1 MRWQGPVRILFAV
14 FLRIIGMNLRS
25 AIHRIVLSITTR
37 WCRRC
42 WAVEEKRVVIVNTC
56 VRIVARICGGF
67 ALRVR
72 AVFVCRVPRGIRMIL
87 WLRSAVFYGLGRNI
101 TLPIYANWFGVCE
114 I

>member
-1 MRWQGPVRILFAV
+1 MGWQGLARIVFAV

-25 AIHRIVLSITTR
+25 AIHRIVLITTK

-42 WAVEEKRVVIVNTC
+42 WAVEGKRVVIVNTC

-87 WLRSAVFYGLGRNI
+87 WLRSAVFYGLG
-101 TLPIYANWFGVCE
+101 
-114 I
+114 